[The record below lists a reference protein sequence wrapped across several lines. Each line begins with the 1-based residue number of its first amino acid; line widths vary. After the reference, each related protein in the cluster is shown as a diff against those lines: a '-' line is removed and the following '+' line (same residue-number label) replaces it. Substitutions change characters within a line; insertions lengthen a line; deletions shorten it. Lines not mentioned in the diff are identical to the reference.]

1 MVTHL
6 GVEAVEVSHG
16 GVTNVGEPFI
26 MLCLILQLASSLG
39 PDLEDS
45 FPQRLGDCRVPA
57 QPQTLELL
65 ENLKILPI
73 TLEQTVKRR
82 GISWHLLIV

>member
-6 GVEAVEVSHG
+6 GVETVEISHG
-16 GVTNVGEPFI
+16 GVANAREPFI
-26 MLCLILQLASSLG
+26 MFRLILQLASSLG

-45 FPQRLGDCRVPA
+45 FPQRLGDCRVSA
-57 QPQTLELL
+57 KPQTLEVL

-73 TLEQTVKRR
+73 TLEQMLTREK
-82 GISWHLLIV
+82 SWHLLR